1 MGDRATP
8 RTPVTDDK
16 ARLATSLRALS
27 GAAYD
32 LEAYLRR
39 FPTLAPAL
47 DMWSAYGAELF
58 AAIESTYVRGVE
70 RSIGPATWD
79 EYELSEL
86 LREEPGFTESDAI
99 EVLARLDAVNP
110 LLGAVGQS
118 LRFLAPRDHHQRPA
132 LYVVDQFAA
141 ARGAVYRRY
150 RHLNPYLKESGQRA
164 PPLAPTKVDRERVAE
179 ALRALDEAAVGLE
192 DHLRTYPALR
202 TAVDECSRYRGR
214 VTALVAAAYVDGTKT
229 ELPIESWDGE
239 PFAAALLTLP
249 DFDEERA
256 TALLTRLDALASAG
270 VALKEAVA
278 HVTARPFHR
287 ISNLLWIFGDIR
299 MAVYRRYRH
308 LNADDSESDAP

>member
-1 MGDRATP
+1 MI
-8 RTPVTDDK
+8 DDK
-16 ARLATSLRALS
+16 ARLATSLRGLS
-27 GAAYD
+27 SAAHD
-32 LEAYLRR
+32 LEASLRR

-47 DMWSAYGAELF
+47 DMWSAYGADLF

-79 EYELSEL
+79 EYELSNL
-86 LREEPGFTESDAI
+86 LREAPGFTESDAI

-110 LLGAVGQS
+110 LLGALCQS

-132 LYVVDQFAA
+132 LYVVDQFAG

-150 RHLNPYLKESGQRA
+150 RHLNPYLKGSGRPA

-179 ALRALDEAAVGLE
+179 ALGALDEAAVGLE
-192 DHLRTYPALR
+192 DHLRTHPALR

-229 ELPIESWDGE
+229 ELPVESWDGE
-239 PFAAALLTLP
+239 PFAAALLMLP

-256 TALLTRLDALASAG
+256 TALLTRLDVLDSLG
-270 VALKEAVA
+270 DALKEAVA

-308 LNADDSESDAP
+308 LAPDDSESDAP